1 MNTLK
6 QPWWPFVDFTAVV
19 HRYTEFTMLEDIRVL
34 HAVFSL
40 TYYFITVRDVV
51 I

>member
-1 MNTLK
+1 
-6 QPWWPFVDFTAVV
+6 
-19 HRYTEFTMLEDIRVL
+19 MLEDIRVL